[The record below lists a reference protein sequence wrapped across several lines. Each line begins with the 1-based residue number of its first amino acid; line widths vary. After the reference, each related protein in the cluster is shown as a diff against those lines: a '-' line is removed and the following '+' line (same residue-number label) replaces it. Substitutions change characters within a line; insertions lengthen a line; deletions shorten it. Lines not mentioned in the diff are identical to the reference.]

1 MSRATVSDA
10 VTDWPTGP
18 EPQDTPGGL
27 AAAARGK
34 PA

>member
-10 VTDWPTGP
+10 VIDWPAGP
-18 EPQDTPGGL
+18 EVQGTPDEL